1 MSENFEAGEERISAV
16 KTNAPTQAPSS
27 TSQVNPELAP
37 TFEKNQQENV
47 DLLTRFIDQQI
58 QLKGQNTSSADAVP
72 YSKLLSFATRYEMGM
87 FYLGHFCAVV
97 TGLAL
102 PSFSY
107 LMGDVMDSFGGTSR
121 EAQLYKV
128 RTVTIIFTVIGAGVW
143 VLSYCYWSLLVIF
156 SLRVS
161 RRIKEK
167 YLEAILKQECAWFD
181 MINYTELSARVA
193 RETLA
198 M

>member
-1 MSENFEAGEERISAV
+1 
-16 KTNAPTQAPSS
+16 
-27 TSQVNPELAP
+27 
-37 TFEKNQQENV
+37 
-47 DLLTRFIDQQI
+47 
-58 QLKGQNTSSADAVP
+58 
-72 YSKLLSFATRYEMGM
+72 MGM